1 MPKKANH
8 AKFITPQIAARDKI
22 PLLLGVIAAVQLK
35 HIFNHTMLNFKNIAI
50 RRGSR
55 VLFSGTSFTIH
66 KGQKIG
72 LTGANGVGKSSF
84 FALLRDELHADE
96 GEFSMPPNLEVA
108 HVAQETPALECSA
121 IDYVLDGDRE
131 LRALQQQLQAAEQ
144 AHDGLKLAE
153 LHGALDH
160 VGGYT
165 AQARASRLLN
175 GLGFTT
181 AQENLAV
188 SSFSGGWR
196 MRLNLAQALMC
207 RSDVLLLDE
216 PTNHLDL
223 DAVMY
228 LQDWLCKYPGT
239 LLLISHDRDFLDAIT
254 DHIVHIEQGKAEIYT
269 GNYSA
274 FERMRAEKLAQQQ
287 TAFEKQQREIAHI
300 QSFVDRFKAQATKA
314 RQAQSR
320 IKALERMEI
329 IAQAHVDSPF
339 GFSFPAPKKMPNPLL
354 KIEEADIGYTSKVVV
369 HNVSLSIS
377 PGDRIG
383 LLGPNGAGKSSLIK
397 VLSGQMQAL
406 SGKLLTAQ
414 DLHIGY
420 FAQHQLEQLRLDE
433 SPLWHLQQ
441 LDKQALERDLR
452 NFLGGFDFRG
462 DKVNDP
468 VGPFS
473 GGEKARLVLALLV
486 YQNPN
491 LLLLDEP
498 TNHLDLEMRHALNVA
513 LQEYQGAIVVVSHDR
528 HLLRSVT
535 DQLLLVADGK
545 VQPFDG
551 DLDDY
556 KQWLADQKK
565 ATDEPEPSSA
575 ISASVS
581 RKDQRKQEAERRQ
594 RLKPLLDAVKKAEA
608 AVEKFHQQQQDLEQQ
623 LADPTIYTEENKEPL
638 KKLLSQKAQV
648 DNALEQAE
656 LDWITAEENLS
667 QAE

>member
-1 MPKKANH
+1 
-8 AKFITPQIAARDKI
+8 
-22 PLLLGVIAAVQLK
+22 
-35 HIFNHTMLNFKNIAI
+35 MLNFKNIAI

-55 VLFSGTSFTIH
+55 LLFSEAAFTIH

-72 LTGANGVGKSSF
+72 LTGANGTGKSSL
-84 FALLRDELHADE
+84 FAMLRGELHADE

-108 HVAQETPALECSA
+108 HVAQETPALDSSA

-131 LRALQQQLQAAEQ
+131 LRALQKQLHEAEQ

-153 LHGALDH
+153 LHAALEH

-181 AQENLAV
+181 EQENRPV

-223 DAVMY
+223 DAVIY
-228 LQDWLCKYPGT
+228 LQDWLVKYPGT
-239 LLLISHDRDFLDAIT
+239 LLLISHDRDFLDTIT
-254 DHIVHIEQGKAEIYT
+254 DHIIHIEQNKAEIYT
-269 GNYSA
+269 GNYSD

-320 IKALERMEI
+320 IKALERMEL

-339 GFSFPAPKKMPNPLL
+339 GFSFPPPKKMPNPLL
-354 KIEEADIGYTSKVVV
+354 KLEAADIGYGDKVVV
-369 HNVSLSIS
+369 HNANLSIS

-397 VLSGQMQAL
+397 VLSGQMPAL
-406 SGKLLTAQ
+406 RGKLQNAQ

-441 LDKQALERDLR
+441 LDKQALEKDLR

-462 DKVNDP
+462 DKVNDAI
-468 VGPFS
+468 GPFS
-473 GGEKARLVLALLV
+473 GGEKARLVLAILV

-498 TNHLDLEMRHALNVA
+498 TNHLDLEMRHALSVA
-513 LQEYQGAIVVVSHDR
+513 LQEYEGALVVVSHDR

-535 DQLLLVADGK
+535 DQLLLVAGGK

-556 KQWLADQKK
+556 KQWLAEQKK
-565 ATDEPEPSSA
+565 AGDEPESGSAASS
-575 ISASVS
+575 SVS
-581 RKDQRKQEAERRQ
+581 KKDQRKQEADRRQ

-608 AVEKFHQQQQDLEQQ
+608 AVEKYHKQQQELEQQ
-623 LADPTIYTEENKEPL
+623 LADPAIYSEDNKEPL
-638 KKLLSQKAQV
+638 KKLLSQKTLV

-656 LDWITAEENLS
+656 LDWMTAEENLA

>member
-1 MPKKANH
+1 
-8 AKFITPQIAARDKI
+8 
-22 PLLLGVIAAVQLK
+22 
-35 HIFNHTMLNFKNIAI
+35 MLNFKNIAI
-50 RRGSR
+50 RRGNR
-55 VLFSGTSFTIH
+55 LLFSQASFTIH

-72 LTGANGVGKSSF
+72 LTGANGAGKSSL
-84 FALLRDELHADE
+84 FAMLRDELHADE

-108 HVAQETPALECSA
+108 NVAQETPALECSA

-131 LRALQQQLQAAEQ
+131 LRLLQQQLHAAELS
-144 AHDGLKLAE
+144 HDGLKLAE
-153 LHGALDH
+153 LHAALDH
-160 VGGYT
+160 IGGYT

-175 GLGFTT
+175 GLGFSTS
-181 AQENLAV
+181 QESHPVN
-188 SSFSGGWR
+188 SFSGGWR

-223 DAVMY
+223 DAVIW

-239 LLLISHDRDFLDAIT
+239 LLLISHDRDFLDTIT
-254 DHIVHIEQGKAEIYT
+254 DHIIHIEQNKAEIYT
-269 GNYSA
+269 GNYSD

-287 TAFEKQQREIAHI
+287 TAYEKQQREIAHI

-320 IKALERMEI
+320 IKALERMEL

-339 GFSFPAPKKMPNPLL
+339 GFSFPPPKKMPNPLL
-354 KIEEADIGYTSKVVV
+354 KIEEADIGYPNKIVIK
-369 HNVSLSIS
+369 NVSLSIS

-397 VLSGQMQAL
+397 VLSGKMAAL
-406 SGKLLTAQ
+406 SGKLQTAQ
-414 DLHIGY
+414 DLNIGY
-420 FAQHQLEQLRLDE
+420 FAQHQLELLRLDE
-433 SPLWHLQQ
+433 SPLWHMQQ
-441 LDKQALERDLR
+441 LDKLALERDLR

-498 TNHLDLEMRHALNVA
+498 TNHLDLEMRHALSVA
-513 LQEYQGAIVVVSHDR
+513 LQEYTGAIVVVSHDR

-545 VQPFDG
+545 IQPFDG

-556 KQWLADQKK
+556 KQWLTEQKK
-565 ATDEPEPSSA
+565 NQPETESNTQADSA
-575 ISASVS
+575 NVS
-581 RKDQRKQEAERRQ
+581 RKDQRKQDAERRQ
-594 RLKPLLDAVKKAEA
+594 RLKPLMDAVKKAEA
-608 AVEKFHQQQQDLEQQ
+608 AVEKFHQQQRDLEAQ
-623 LADPTIYTEENKEPL
+623 LSDSAIYAEENKEQL
-638 KKLLSQKAQV
+638 KKLLSQKAEI

-656 LDWITAEENLS
+656 VDWLTAEENLQ

>member
-1 MPKKANH
+1 
-8 AKFITPQIAARDKI
+8 
-22 PLLLGVIAAVQLK
+22 
-35 HIFNHTMLNFKNIAI
+35 
-50 RRGSR
+50 
-55 VLFSGTSFTIH
+55 
-66 KGQKIG
+66 
-72 LTGANGVGKSSF
+72 
-84 FALLRDELHADE
+84 
-96 GEFSMPPNLEVA
+96 VA

-131 LRALQQQLQAAEQ
+131 LRALQQRLQAAEL

-153 LHGALDH
+153 LHGALEH

-181 AQENLAV
+181 AQESLPV
-188 SSFSGGWR
+188 STFSGGWR

-254 DHIVHIEQGKAEIYT
+254 DHIVHIEQSQAEIYT
-269 GNYSA
+269 GNYSD

-287 TAFEKQQREIAHI
+287 TAFDKQQREIAHI

-320 IKALERMEI
+320 IKALERMEL
-329 IAQAHVDSPF
+329 IAQAHADSPF
-339 GFSFPAPKKMPNPLL
+339 GFSFPPPKKMPNPLL
-354 KIEEADIGYTSKVVV
+354 KIEEADIGYGSKVVA

-397 VLSGQMQAL
+397 VLSGQMPAL
-406 SGKLLTAQ
+406 SGKLLAAQ

-462 DKVNDP
+462 DKVHDP
-468 VGPFS
+468 IAPFS

-513 LQEYQGAIVVVSHDR
+513 LQEFQGAIVVVSHDR

-535 DQLLLVADGK
+535 DQLLLVANGK

-556 KQWLADQKK
+556 KQWLADQKR
-565 ATDEPEPSSA
+565 ATDEPEATSTA
-575 ISASVS
+575 AANVS
-581 RKDQRKQEAERRQ
+581 RKDQRKQDAERRQ

-608 AVEKFHQQQQDLEQQ
+608 DVEKYHQQQQDLEQQ
-623 LADPTIYTEENKEPL
+623 LADPAIYNEENKEQL
-638 KKLLSQKAQV
+638 KKLLSHKAQV